1 VDTASLEQL
10 RVQIDRLDENLV
22 EILARRFR
30 VTEEIGRLKK
40 AMALPAVDE
49 EREQR
54 QRIRIQALARQH
66 GLREDVAMK
75 VLRVII
81 EETVLNHRRV

>member
-1 VDTASLEQL
+1 VNVPNLDEL
-10 RVQIDRLDENLV
+10 RGQIDRLDANLV

-40 AMALPAVDE
+40 ALALPAVDE

-54 QRIRIQALARQH
+54 QRTRIQALARQH
-66 GLREDVAMK
+66 GLREDVAVR

-81 EETVLNHRRV
+81 DETVMNHRRA